1 MNNTFNIGNE
11 KPEIKIRTLANKI
24 IKVIGKKLI
33 LNEMSITEGSP
44 SRRAPSMQKF
54 YKFIKYEKT
63 IPIELGI
70 YKSFEWYKNFIFNQ
84 ENMQ

>member
-1 MNNTFNIGNE
+1 
-11 KPEIKIRTLANKI
+11 
-24 IKVIGKKLI
+24 
-33 LNEMSITEGSP
+33 MSITEGSP

-54 YKFIKYEKT
+54 YKFAANMRKQFS
-63 IPIELGI
+63 ELGI